1 VSLSESQDHSL
12 QGVAIVGMAGRFP
25 GARSVAEFWRNQ
37 INGIEAISHF
47 RVEDLEI
54 PDAANVAKD
63 PSYVRARSVVDDVDM
78 FEPEFFGILP
88 KEAELLDPQQRLF
101 LECCWQAC
109 EDAGYDPADYDGP
122 IGVYAGS
129 STSTYFLS
137 RLCTRPGFIRKFV
150 GGYQVDNYPEMMG
163 NNLDFLSTRVSYKLN
178 LR

>member
-1 VSLSESQDHSL
+1 MRRMPSSESFGGIQMSLSESQDHSL
-12 QGVAIVGMAGRFP
+12 QGIAIVGMAGRFP

-54 PDAANVAKD
+54 PDAVNVAQN
-63 PSYVRARSVVDDVDM
+63 PSYVRARSVLDDVDM

-101 LECCWQAC
+101 LECCWQAF
-109 EDAGYDPADYDGP
+109 EDAGYDPAIYDGP

-129 STSTYFLS
+129 STSTYFLIAP
-137 RLCTRPGFIRKFV
+137 LHQTRFHSKVCRRIPGR
-150 GGYQVDNYPEMMG
+150 
-163 NNLDFLSTRVSYKLN
+163 
-178 LR
+178 